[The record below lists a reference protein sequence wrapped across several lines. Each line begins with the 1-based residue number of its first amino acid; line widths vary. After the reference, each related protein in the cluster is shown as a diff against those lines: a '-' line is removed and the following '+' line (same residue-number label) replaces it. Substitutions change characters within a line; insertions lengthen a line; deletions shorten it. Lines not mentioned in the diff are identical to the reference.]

1 MSTINKK
8 SSKDQFGW
16 LRAIALVLMIVHF
29 GCKAVCANNKTDDLK
44 QIIAQIRSIQ
54 FEPPTVGQDEPSAAG
69 QAEPQQPAT
78 PENKNQKTEDREQ
91 KTESQPSF
99 DVADSETNNDKMMSN
114 QTLHKVDEL
123 LKDPNSI
130 ANPLELAE
138 VLFQT
143 GALGPAGLCYKQ
155 AFASIAADDPNVASE
170 RAWIL
175 FQTGNCLKDND
186 PNASKESYAELI
198 RTHPDSP
205 WAEIAKTKHGL
216 LDWYQQEQ
224 PRKLIEELKR

>member
-8 SSKDQFGW
+8 SGNDQFGW

-29 GCKAVCANNKTDDLK
+29 GCKAVCADNKTNDLK
-44 QIIAQIRSIQ
+44 QIIEQIRSIQ
-54 FEPPTVGQDEPSAAG
+54 FESPAVGHIEPSAAG
-69 QAEPQQPAT
+69 QAEPQQPAM
-78 PENKNQKTEDREQ
+78 PEDEKQKI
-91 KTESQPSF
+91 ESQPSP
-99 DVADSETNNDKMMSN
+99 DVVVVSAVNNDKSMSN

-123 LKDPNSI
+123 LKDPNAI

-143 GALGPAGLCYKQ
+143 GVLEPAGLCYKQ
-155 AFASIAADDPNVASE
+155 ALVSIAANDPNVASE

-175 FQTGNCLKDND
+175 FQIGNCLKDND